1 MHRVTLALS
10 STQLLGGS
18 LQRDAAVLLA
28 VMTSVGLGLTRAV
41 RRSRRRYS
49 RLCVDLYR
57 ADHADG
63 EALRRMIESLHLIL
77 RRPWWARLLRGQTS
91 ISLEIHSSDGPRATR
106 GWFAVSVPAGAEA
119 SVEAVLR
126 SAYPNCRLRGL
137 DDPFHSPPIV
147 FGLRKRHL
155 FILRAKM
162 LERFEQ
168 QRGLPV
174 DGLLTVMG
182 SCPGSSLVQLVLTPA
197 PDLYRALARQ
207 LHAGRQA
214 RAQAGDGGAP
224 RRPTLADEA
233 ELRGGMDLVHVPL
246 FTLELRVAAASTS
259 ACRRIA
265 SELQVG
271 AAENRL
277 VARRVR
283 TPRGAVG
290 RVAKRLQH
298 GEPAPVRSPWRR
310 IFAPSE
316 IACLWHLPSCEY
328 STVPILRGAV
338 PVAPAPPGVH
348 RPSAGPGVL
357 SDEYGPVSIEPK
369 LRRQNTAVPGTV
381 EQGKT
386 SYLVATIAEDLERE
400 RCALILFDP
409 KGDAADAA
417 ISLVDP
423 SRTCTLL
430 DLARPTSGFNP
441 LAVDAPA
448 DVIADYVVA
457 ALRNLFSD
465 ADIRASSDRYLR
477 NAVIAVLAYD
487 RRSTLWDAARLL
499 SVGEEGYAFRKR
511 VAAAVRSLPEFSEI
525 SAFFTAEIGAQLADA
540 RSMTTA
546 KLDAPVNKLARL
558 LNSPSIK
565 RVLLNESLRVDFDR
579 VIAGGEVLVVKG
591 ALGVMGAGNTS
602 VLMQLLVGMLD
613 AALARQ
619 QDLVAAEQRV
629 AVALKVDEAP
639 LVLNRGFAETMAL
652 KRSAGLETVACWQT
666 DAQWSDPAVRDQL
679 DALFAHRVYFATASV
694 SDARAAASLTMSEF
708 SDSVRPGIGNLS
720 ALGRPDVRLHLPKHH
735 AIVSWSTTGGRQAAF
750 VGRTIPLHVDRAR
763 IALHAARQHARGGRH
778 QTDLRQRHWDRPA
791 AEHASPAP
799 LLRGGGEIG
808 EPAGP
813 AQPSPAHSPRDHNE
827 IREPAL
833 PERAAASFRELLDI
847 DRAQRVRWGRGGSVR
862 RDFEPEPLDIEM
874 LVLTSALGHLLSSQ
888 IHRWFNPNRSPS
900 TTQRRLKRLSDAG
913 LVERLQ
919 FHRSDGGG
927 APMCYRLSEVGRD
940 LLISLGAVENG
951 AGSDPESLR
960 GLTALPRDPTSAR
973 RVLRRIRRE
982 IHVAGWALSLMGS
995 TGLASTDVRGREESA
1010 LTPPGPRTDAGRGSY
1025 GPDELRLP
1033 GGRVP
1038 HDFLSSRGCAEG
1050 SPPAQ
1055 RPEVERFETVRPDAI
1070 VRTAGTDILVELDD
1084 RLPRGADAAKLERY
1098 DHFLTGWSLHT
1109 RRYAD
1114 GGRASPEVVFVCRD
1128 RDRARACARAADQVL
1143 CAARAYAGEYPFD
1156 WDYTGRRRVCFVAE
1170 RDIHE
1175 GGRLAFGV
1183 PPLPPSVRAYAAGGD
1198 GRAAAAEVVRREL
1211 PLGTARVP
1219 A

>member
-1 MHRVTLALS
+1 MHRVMLALS
-10 STQLLGGS
+10 SQQLLGGS

-41 RRSRRRYS
+41 RRSRRRCS
-49 RLCVDLYR
+49 RLCVEPYR
-57 ADHADG
+57 ADRADA
-63 EALRRMIESLHLIL
+63 EAVRRMIESLHLIL
-77 RRPWWARLLRGQTS
+77 RRPWWARLPCGQPS
-91 ISLEIHSSDGPRATR
+91 ISLEVHSSDGPAATR
-106 GWFAVSVPAGAEA
+106 GWFAVSVPAGTEA

-126 SAYPNCRLRGL
+126 SAYPNCRLRTL
-137 DDPFHSPPIV
+137 DGPFHSPPIV

-174 DGLLTVMG
+174 DGLLTAMG

-214 RAQAGDGGAP
+214 RAQGGDGGAP

-246 FTLELRVAAASTS
+246 FALELRVAAASTS
-259 ACRRIA
+259 ACRLIA

-277 VARRVR
+277 VARRAR
-283 TPRGAVG
+283 TSRGTAG
-290 RVAKRLQH
+290 RVAKRVQR
-298 GEPAPVRSPWRR
+298 GEPAPLRSPWRR

-328 STVPILRGAV
+328 STVPILRGGV

-423 SRTCTLL
+423 SRTCTVL
-430 DLARPTSGFNP
+430 DLARPTCGFNP

-487 RRSTLWDAARLL
+487 RRCTLWDAARLL

-565 RVLLNESLRVDFDR
+565 RVLLNESLLVDFDR

-666 DAQWSDPAVRDQL
+666 DAQWSDRGGAR
-679 DALFAHRVYFATASV
+679 TA
-694 SDARAAASLTMSEF
+694 RRP
-708 SDSVRPGIGNLS
+708 VRPPRVFRDG
-720 ALGRPDVRLHLPKHH
+720 LGERR
-735 AIVSWSTTGGRQAAF
+735 AGGGPADHER
-750 VGRTIPLHVDRAR
+750 V
-763 IALHAARQHARGGRH
+763 
-778 QTDLRQRHWDRPA
+778 LRQRAAGYRQPLCPGPPGRPA
-791 AEHASPAP
+791 APPQAPCDRELDHQPRGARRRSWDGRSRCAWTGRGSRCTPPASTPAAP
-799 LLRGGGEIG
+799 GTRPTSASATGTAPPPSPPHRPSCLALGEEIL
-808 EPAGP
+808 EPATP
-813 AQPSPAHSPRDHNE
+813 AQSSPTSSPPGHE
-827 IREPAL
+827 GLREPAF
-833 PERAAASFRELLDI
+833 PEKAAASFRELLDI
-847 DRAQRVRWGRGGSVR
+847 DRAQRVRWGHGGSVR

-874 LVLTSALGHLLSSQ
+874 LVLTSALGHLLSTQ
-888 IHRWFNPNRSPS
+888 IHRWFNPTRSPS

-927 APMCYRLSEVGRD
+927 APMCYRLSEEGRD
-940 LLISLGAVENG
+940 LLISLGAAEH
-951 AGSDPESLR
+951 STETDPESLR
-960 GLTALPRDPTSAR
+960 GLTALPRDPTRAR

-982 IHVAGWALSLMGS
+982 IHVAGWALALMASGE
-995 TGLASTDVRGREESA
+995 LANTDVRGREESA
-1010 LTPPGPRTDAGRGSY
+1010 LDPPGLRTGAGRGSY

-1050 SPPAQ
+1050 SPAAR

-1070 VRTAGTDILVELDD
+1070 VRASGTDILVELDD
-1084 RLPRGADAAKLERY
+1084 RLPSGADAAKLERY

-1109 RRYAD
+1109 RRYGD
-1114 GGRASPEVVFVCRD
+1114 GGEASAEVVFVCRD

-1175 GGRLAFGV
+1175 GGRLAYGV
-1183 PPLPPSVRAYAAGGD
+1183 PPLPPRCAHTPPAVTD
-1198 GRAAAAEVVRREL
+1198 GPRR
-1211 PLGTARVP
+1211 PRS
-1219 A
+1219 